1 MNSQGNIDPK
11 LYNIF
16 LKVQYEFGRKLK
28 IKSADRN
35 PEENRNTGGS
45 RNSAHLT
52 GKAIDI
58 KLDVPSRPDIKKLIS
73 LGSKHGVLGIGVYRD
88 AEDIH
93 YDIDETKGLRAWGPD
108 YSRRSIPSWASPEID
123 DHLAK
128 KKTKLQESIDR
139 MKDMMGVEKKRIHLD
154 MQDLLNRGIIYITQA
169 HDLTTGERIPPT
181 EDPNTGEMFD
191 DSTNLITKYNIQY
204 PEKGTQ
210 DFIYKA
216 LEHPRPDMVNWWQ
229 EHQDQLSDHKYQQI
243 LKSMN
248 L

>member
-1 MNSQGNIDPK
+1 MN
-11 LYNIF
+11 
-16 LKVQYEFGRKLK
+16 
-28 IKSADRN
+28 
-35 PEENRNTGGS
+35 
-45 RNSAHLT
+45 
-52 GKAIDI
+52 
-58 KLDVPSRPDIKKLIS
+58 
-73 LGSKHGVLGIGVYRD
+73 
-88 AEDIH
+88 
-93 YDIDETKGLRAWGPD
+93 
-108 YSRRSIPSWASPEID
+108 
-123 DHLAK
+123 
-128 KKTKLQESIDR
+128 LQESIGR

-243 LKSMN
+243 LKSIN